1 MLQGLVS
8 NSVTIGTTGTD
19 FAAAAAVTAAAVT
32 AAAVTAAAVTA
43 AAAILQT
50 SFRRGA
56 CLKPY

>member
-32 AAAVTAAAVTA
+32 AAAVTAAA
-43 AAAILQT
+43 AILQT